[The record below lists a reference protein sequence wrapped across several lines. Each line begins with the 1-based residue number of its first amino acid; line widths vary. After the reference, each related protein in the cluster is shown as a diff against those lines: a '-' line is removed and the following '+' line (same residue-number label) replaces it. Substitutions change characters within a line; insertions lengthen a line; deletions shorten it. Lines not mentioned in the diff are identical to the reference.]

1 MKLKTIVI
9 CSLSCTLVG
18 AMLGLVFFENKIDF
32 SSLAQVPAGPT
43 KNICSITINS
53 DDEIKTFK
61 QKLSSDGR
69 FQFTE
74 LTSSSEKWF
83 DQACSSNVQC
93 DVLII
98 SGHFGRTFFGRS
110 GNILTLSEI
119 ESKSC
124 SKTCRGI
131 LEQPKEIYLFG
142 CNTLAGKGP
151 ASRTADQYLQV
162 LLEDGLERSFAER
175 VVEARYGPSGELNV
189 SSMRRAFSGVPVI
202 YGFCDKAPLGA
213 ETGPVLQK
221 YLSGKSKNDYFDRLN
236 KLEGVKKTLQ
246 PYSLTTMQQL
256 IDAPLANSFKS
267 IGRCFKQV
275 TGVAPTDE
283 IANRICEVR
292 DTQKPIETRARDLNF
307 LMRSDER
314 LSYIELCNDF
324 FAEMSKK
331 ALTPTELSAVA
342 EIKKNQKLRDDLEM
356 LLDKVTFFLGFDYGV
371 LGIRLGLDQQKV
383 IPVLSRGFV
392 KMVTK
397 GLTQEEINL
406 MINLDFRNSFKDY
419 IRINF
424 EAINYPMTW
433 SNGHSIEA
441 IGLTKTQDAQI
452 INHLQQMLSTSAPQI
467 KRQLLG
473 TLIKL
478 NAVNIAMKSEL
489 ISMLYAPQTDTRAN
503 AIRALG
509 TIKVYDEKIVTEI
522 IALMNRETDGWTLKK
537 SALYFSDVPFDNPL
551 IQNHLAKSLS
561 HPNAEVR
568 QYSALALAH
577 RQLKDDEVLKALVL
591 GLKDLNSSVKLNCRF
606 ALQNNRQM
614 ISAYLVSQILTEL
627 PEEYKLIFSN

>member
-1 MKLKTIVI
+1 MKLKIIVI
-9 CSLSCTLVG
+9 CLLSCTLVG
-18 AMLGLVFFENKIDF
+18 VIPGLSFFENKVEF
-32 SSLAQVPAGPT
+32 SSLSQPFEGPQ

-69 FQFTE
+69 FKFTE
-74 LTSSSEKWF
+74 LTGSSEKWF
-83 DQACSSNVQC
+83 DQACDSNVQC

-110 GNILTLSEI
+110 GNILTLSEM

-221 YLSGKSKNDYFDRLN
+221 YLSGKSKNDFYDRLN
-236 KLEGVKKTLQ
+236 KLEVAKKTLQ
-246 PYSLTTMQQL
+246 PYSLITMQKL
-256 IDAPLANSFKS
+256 IDAPLANSFTS

-275 TGVAPTDE
+275 TGVATTDE
-283 IANRICEVR
+283 TANRICEVR
-292 DTQKPIETRARDLNF
+292 NTQKPIETRARDLNF

-314 LSYIELCNDF
+314 LSHIELCNDF

-331 ALTPTELSAVA
+331 SLSPTELSAVD
-342 EIKKNQKLRDDLEM
+342 EVRNNQKLRDDLEM

-371 LGIRLGLDQQKV
+371 LGIKLGLDKEKV
-383 IPVLSRGFV
+383 NPILSRGFT
-392 KMVTK
+392 KMITK

-406 MINLDFRNSFKDY
+406 MINLDFRSSFKDY
-419 IRINF
+419 IRISYA
-424 EAINYPMTW
+424 AINHPTTW

-441 IGLTKTQDAQI
+441 IGLTKTQDPQI
-452 INHLQQMLSTSAPQI
+452 INHLQQMLSMSAPQF
-467 KRQLLG
+467 KRQLLEA
-473 TLIKL
+473 LIKL
-478 NAVNIAMKSEL
+478 NAVGLSMKSEL
-489 ISMLYAPQTDTRAN
+489 ISMLYTPQADVRAN

-509 TIKVYDEKIVTEI
+509 MIKVYDEKIVTEI
-522 IALMNRETDGWTLKK
+522 IALMNRETDAWTLKK
-537 SALYFSDVPFDNPL
+537 SAIYFSDISFDNLL
-551 IQNHLAKSLS
+551 IQRHLALALN
-561 HPNAEVR
+561 HANAEVR
-568 QYSALALAH
+568 QYAAMALSH
-577 RQLKDDEVLKALVL
+577 RQLKDDEVFSALIR
-591 GLKDLNSSVKLNCRF
+591 GLKDSSSSVKLNCRF

-614 ISAYLVSQILTEL
+614 ISVNLANQIQNEL
-627 PEEYKLIFSN
+627 PDDYKLIFGK